1 MFAYIVLLQMS
12 TLVQTDTSVSLS
24 QYVSALLA
32 FFVSTMFYK
41 VAQQINLLLWIFSQQ
56 EVSHMWRTL
65 VANHVAH

>member
-1 MFAYIVLLQMS
+1 MS

-56 EVSHMWRTL
+56 EVSHM
-65 VANHVAH
+65 

>member
-1 MFAYIVLLQMS
+1 MS

-65 VANHVAH
+65 VANHVAN